1 MSHFS
6 LDGQFVLRAGHFSQF
21 LYIMKPHILRSTFLL
36 FTGIWDVLSNQEV
49 VDFVRTRIAQRM
61 EPEQVCRQTQISTD
75 ILLMMS
81 LHFQANR

>member
-1 MSHFS
+1 
-6 LDGQFVLRAGHFSQF
+6 
-21 LYIMKPHILRSTFLL
+21 MKPHILRSTILL

-61 EPEQVCRQTQISTD
+61 EPEQVCRQTQINTD

-81 LHFQANR
+81 LHFQASR